1 MCRIYEY
8 YIPILYIV
16 YNTAYILYLY
26 STPYSIH
33 LYHILYINI
42 GNNADVNTN
51 NTNFLKSNN
60 TNIVLNT
67 DIMNKTPQAASVNP
81 HTNFLTSG
89 NNKRTINHIST
100 SNLINGSE
108 SDGTKDTMS
117 DD

>member
-1 MCRIYEY
+1 MYIYLL
-8 YIPILYIV
+8 YIPTI
-16 YNTAYILYLY
+16 YILYK
-26 STPYSIH
+26 
-33 LYHILYINI
+33 YII

-67 DIMNKTPQAASVNP
+67 DIMNNNNTSQVTSVNP

>member
-1 MCRIYEY
+1 MYIYLL
-8 YIPILYIV
+8 YIPTI
-16 YNTAYILYLY
+16 YILYK
-26 STPYSIH
+26 
-33 LYHILYINI
+33 YII

-67 DIMNKTPQAASVNP
+67 AIMNNNNN
-81 HTNFLTSG
+81 TNNHNN